1 METLIDILFVAA
13 IVFLVVS
20 TWCEYKLM
28 KIEWKEAG
36 KEDEKSID

>member
-1 METLIDILFVAA
+1 MEILIYLLLIAA

-28 KIEWKEAG
+28 KMEWKE
-36 KEDEKSID
+36 EDEDENSVD